1 MNRMKL
7 SIGGVL
13 VCMVFFSMNLAI
25 DIRGAFYAAFSSEN
39 VEKIDAALNVVSNVD
54 ESLAQAYRGALLMRK
69 ADLIKKGPGEKLKIF
84 REGHEQLEN
93 QINAQ
98 PNNVELRFIR
108 LCIQENA
115 PKIVRYNGQI
125 EEDKAM
131 VIEKFSTLPS
141 EVREFIADYA
151 KTSEVLSPDEL
162 K

>member
-13 VCMVFFSMNLAI
+13 VCLVFFSMNLAI

-69 ADLIKKGPGEKLKIF
+69 ADLIKK
-84 REGHEQLEN
+84 GHEQLEN